1 MPQIAFLVALAAAT
15 ICTPLAAGARA
26 LWGRLLDPAGDLLQ
40 KGKLATT
47 MPPGLSRIVA
57 SVRQI
62 IRTNVSAHSL
72 IQVRALTASI
82 IRHSR
87 DKQAVKSQLSVSAL
101 VVYSLSWRII
111 FLFAAKN
118 KHKANLQVNSKS
130 TSITSWAENYSMPMP
145 MPLFDTSSGAT
156 RNLHLKCI
164 MRRALRMAI
173 VMRMLSP
180 HLSTISIDIYRF
192 DQ

>member
-1 MPQIAFLVALAAAT
+1 MPQIAFSVALAAAT

-72 IQVRALTASI
+72 IQVRALSEYYPPLERQTSCQITVECECACGLFTFLANHLL
-82 IRHSR
+82 IRS
-87 DKQAVKSQLSVSAL
+87 
-101 VVYSLSWRII
+101 
-111 FLFAAKN
+111 
-118 KHKANLQVNSKS
+118 
-130 TSITSWAENYSMPMP
+130 
-145 MPLFDTSSGAT
+145 
-156 RNLHLKCI
+156 
-164 MRRALRMAI
+164 
-173 VMRMLSP
+173 
-180 HLSTISIDIYRF
+180 
-192 DQ
+192 